1 LTLPSLINKQVDTAP
16 LDAMLSIQVQ
26 EQYAGQLRA
35 LFSYKDISTMAIGND
50 HVNGLLLVMG
60 TGFVERDRAAAVN
73 FLEGYIRSIRAIQA
87 DPKAALA
94 DWSDASSNPTIRKLP
109 APVTL
114 PADGKVYAD
123 AFAFEAEQAY
133 RFGYLKQPADVKV
146 AIDDSLLDEA
156 AKRVR

>member
-1 LTLPSLINKQVDTAP
+1 AFP
-16 LDAMLSIQVQ
+16 
-26 EQYAGQLRA
+26 
-35 LFSYKDISTMAIGND
+35 TMRRGND
-50 HVNGLLLVMG
+50 LVKGLFVGMG
-60 TGFVERDRAAAVN
+60 LGFVERARAAGVISRK
-73 FLEGYIRSIRAIQA
+73 GYFRSTGAIQA

-146 AIDDSLLDEA
+146 AIDDTLLDEA

>member
-1 LTLPSLINKQVDTAP
+1 
-16 LDAMLSIQVQ
+16 MLSIQVQ
-26 EQYAGQLRA
+26 EQHAGQLRA

-73 FLEGYIRSIRAIQA
+73 FMEGYIRSIRAIQA

-146 AIDDSLLDEA
+146 AIDDTLLDDA
-156 AKRVR
+156 AKRIR